1 MKPAYE
7 DWQSDPLT
15 EWKAKAAVAN
25 ADILAE
31 RLVEY
36 WKALKNLTLIAG
48 RGTAYKYRS
57 YFERP
62 LARVRFGLGCPR
74 WYQALRLGPG
84 HREVTNADQAGV
96 GRIGYGEGR
105 YGEGVF
111 GGGEQIVIEL
121 DNGEKRA
128 LSAVMHT
135 VMYIWEKLLTDM
147 GL

>member
-1 MKPAYE
+1 MRPIPHPRRFFETMVKPAYE

-57 YFERP
+57 YLRGLWHE
-62 LARVRFGLGCPR
+62 FGLVWDVHDGTR
-74 WYQALRLGPG
+74 HFALDRGTARSPMPIRLG
-84 HREVTNADQAGV
+84 
-96 GRIGYGEGR
+96 
-105 YGEGVF
+105 
-111 GGGEQIVIEL
+111 
-121 DNGEKRA
+121 
-128 LSAVMHT
+128 
-135 VMYIWEKLLTDM
+135 
-147 GL
+147 

>member
-1 MKPAYE
+1 M
-7 DWQSDPLT
+7 
-15 EWKAKAAVAN
+15 
-25 ADILAE
+25 
-31 RLVEY
+31 
-36 WKALKNLTLIAG
+36 
-48 RGTAYKYRS
+48 
-57 YFERP
+57 
-62 LARVRFGLGCPR
+62 ARVRFGLGCPR

-135 VMYIWEKLLTDM
+135 VMYMWEKLLTDM